1 MDAPKKIY
9 KILTFPKKCS
19 NKNEIM
25 QLILEALEARRNLNN
40 VVTNKTVKYI
50 IEDDA
55 IIEYRYDKNILNDE

>member
-1 MDAPKKIY
+1 MY
-9 KILTFPKKCS
+9 KILTFPQKCS

-25 QLILEALEARRNLNN
+25 QLIVEALEARRNLNN

-50 IEDDA
+50 IEDDT